1 MGTVLIVDDE
11 YVIADILGWALE
23 DEGYV
28 VIKTTNARKGLDILE
43 RDRPSLVITDYM
55 MPGMNGAEFAQAIRG
70 KHDFSHIPI
79 ILMTGAQGREGRS
92 SPELF
97 TRVFDKP
104 FDTDLLVAAVAE
116 LLARGPE

>member
-28 VIKTTNARKGLDILE
+28 VVKTTNARKGLDILD
-43 RDRPSLVITDYM
+43 RDRPCLVITDYM
-55 MPGMNGAEFAQAIRG
+55 MPGMNGAEFAKAIRTRAV
-70 KHDFSHIPI
+70 FANIPI

-92 SPELF
+92 CPELF

-104 FDTDLLVAAVAE
+104 FEVDALIAVVVE
-116 LLARGPE
+116 LLAGGAA